1 MLAKMKNIHSEITL
15 IEKLSG
21 LKYPKYYIEPVLTI
35 AESTDNMGG
44 IGVLYARTIPIELN
58 DRVEI
63 IVELTAPLVLF
74 ATKTTLRLV
83 LAHEFLHYVEL
94 VRSFTRLDIVSQ
106 STSSSLY
113 EERFSDSSRALDPS
127 KIFSNKKLINDLK
140 KKTSNGLSDERLN
153 EKCRTKWL
161 EKGLPVIKIPLSQNQ
176 LRVSV
181 ESVVRSNFDP
191 KVKEL
196 VENLH

>member
-1 MLAKMKNIHSEITL
+1 MKNIYSEIAL
-15 IEKLSG
+15 VEKLSG
-21 LKYPKYYIEPVLTI
+21 LKYPQYYIEPVLTV

-44 IGVLYARTIPIELN
+44 IGVLYARTIPVELN

-74 ATKTTLRLV
+74 ATRTTLRLV

-94 VRSFTRLDIVSQ
+94 VRSFSKLDIVSQ
-106 STSSSLY
+106 TVSSCLY

-127 KIFSNKKLINDLK
+127 KIFSNKKLISDLK
-140 KKTSNGLSDERLN
+140 KKTSSGLSDEKLN
-153 EKCRTKWL
+153 EKCRTRWL
-161 EKGLPVIKIPLSQNQ
+161 EKGLPVIKIPLSENQ

-181 ESVVRSNFDP
+181 ESVIRSNFDP
-191 KVKEL
+191 KVKNIIK
-196 VENLH
+196 NLR